1 MSKKLKKTQRNS
13 TVVTV
18 SEAIQQIIKTP
29 QFYEWCKGAFW
40 GLLTDQVD
48 LESKIK
54 FLLEIDDFASLNTNE
69 KAVKTFELFLGRPFT
84 AWLEKR
90 TAAAHS
96 MYQTPVPYI
105 DERQL
110 KIDVINAGINEQMA
124 QMIAQ

>member
-1 MSKKLKKTQRNS
+1 MCIRDR
-13 TVVTV
+13 
-18 SEAIQQIIKTP
+18 
-29 QFYEWCKGAFW
+29 CKGAFW
-40 GLLTDQVD
+40 GLLTDQAD

-124 QMIAQ
+124 QMFAR